1 MTVDVPKHS
10 DSQCRLLSGGTG
22 SFAVKSLGCQQ
33 GKQGITLINQHHP
46 LPMMLWQIGS

>member
-10 DSQCRLLSGGTG
+10 DSQCRLLVRGTV
-22 SFAVKSLGCQQ
+22 SFAVKSLGHQW

-46 LPMMLWQIGS
+46 LPVMLR